1 LIYPSNFEQK
11 IGFGQIREM
20 LSDACLSPLGRR
32 FVERVQFLNRFDLV
46 ERLLQQADEF
56 SQILNSGEDF
66 PSQYYFDVTEH
77 LNRAA
82 LEGAFMEVRGVFEIK
97 MSLRAIRQALGFFY
111 ESEEAAFPALKALT
125 QGVEVDRALVAAMD
139 KLVDDSGNVRDDA
152 SPELQR
158 VKRDLIGQ
166 QAQLRKTIS
175 SILRHAKNE
184 GWTPGDAE
192 PTIRG
197 GRLVIPII
205 AEYKRRIKGL
215 IHDESTTGQTIY
227 LEPESVFE
235 LNNDIKDLENAYHRE
250 LIRLLTAITNQV
262 RHHLP
267 NLKKAYQFL
276 SLLDFIR
283 AKAVLAN
290 RIGGVMPKLHKQQVI
305 KWKDARHPILH
316 LTMLAHGKKAV
327 PLSLELNPEQRI
339 LLISGPNAGGKS
351 VAMKTVGLLQY
362 MLQCGLLIPVG
373 EGSEAGM
380 FDDVFL
386 DMGDEQSI
394 ENDLS
399 TYSSHLQNMKQ
410 FVLFAGKKSLVLIDE
425 FGTGTEPVLGGAIAE
440 AVLGQLHNSKVYG
453 VITTHYTNLKNF
465 AEKTEGIVNGAM
477 RYNPAELQP
486 LYQLEIG
493 KPGSSFALEIARK
506 IGLPKNILDKA
517 GTLVGKEKIRYDKLL
532 EQLEQEKTDF
542 ELRNASVAKQERKL
556 QKAVQ
561 EYTALKQH
569 LEESKTDVIR
579 NAKAQAKLLL
589 KDANQQIES
598 TIEQIRKSQAEKEQ
612 TKVARQELET
622 FKEKLLPEPK
632 PIIRNGNAKSGPL
645 QVGERVVLQGQDSVG
660 ELLAVKGKTA
670 EVSFGGLKT
679 IVKLDKLERP
689 DHNAAWMK
697 EKKAKDKEPT
707 ASSGQS
713 KGLDVTQRMAD
724 FQHTLD
730 VRGKYAEDALT
741 TVMNFM
747 DDAIMLG
754 IPEVK
759 IIHGR
764 GNGVLKQVVRDY
776 VRTLK
781 EVASVGNEH
790 IERGGDGASVIVL
803 K

>member
-1 LIYPSNFEQK
+1 MIYPSNFEQK

-20 LSDACLSPLGRR
+20 LAEACLSPLGRR
-32 FVERVQFLNRFDLV
+32 FVERVQFLDRFDLV
-46 ERLLQQADEF
+46 QRLLQQAHEF
-56 SQILNSGEDF
+56 ANILRSGEDF
-66 PSQYYFDVTEH
+66 PASYYFDVTEH

-82 LEGAFMEVRGVFEIK
+82 LEGAFLEVRGVYEIK
-97 MSLRAIRQALGFFY
+97 MSLRAIRQALGFFV
-111 ESEEAAFPALKALT
+111 ESDEDMYPALKVLT
-125 QGVEVDRALVAAMD
+125 KDVEVDRQLVAALE
-139 KLVDDSGNVRDDA
+139 KLVDDSGNVKDDA

-166 QAQLRKTIS
+166 QTQLRKTIT
-175 SILRHAKNE
+175 SILRHAKQE

-192 PTIRG
+192 PTVRG
-197 GRLVIPII
+197 GRLVIPVI

-215 IHDESTTGQTIY
+215 IHDESATGQTVY

-250 LIRLLTAITNQV
+250 LIRLLTAVTNQV

-267 NLKKAYQFL
+267 ALRKAYQFL
-276 SLLDFIR
+276 ALLDFIR
-283 AKAVLAN
+283 AKGVLAN
-290 RIGGVMPKLHKQQVI
+290 RLGAIMPELHKRPVI
-305 KWKDARHPILH
+305 KWKDALHPILH
-316 LTMLAHGKKAV
+316 LTMQAQGKKAV
-327 PLSLELNPEQRI
+327 PLSLELDHEQRI

-362 MLQCGLLIPVG
+362 MLQCGLLIPVAD
-373 EGSEAGM
+373 GSEAGL
-380 FDDVFL
+380 FGDVFL

-410 FVLFAGKKSLVLIDE
+410 FLLFADKKSLVLIDE

-440 AVLGQLHNSKVYG
+440 AVLGQLHQQKVFG

-465 AEKTEGIVNGAM
+465 AERTPGIVNGAM

-506 IGLPKNILDKA
+506 IGLPKNIIDKA

-542 ELRNASVAKQERKL
+542 EKRNAAIAKQERKL
-556 QKAVQ
+556 QKAVE

-569 LEESKTDVIR
+569 LDETKGDIIR
-579 NAKAQAKLLL
+579 TAKGQAKLLL
-589 KDANQQIES
+589 KAANQQIES
-598 TIEQIRKSQAEKEQ
+598 TIEQIRRSQAEKEQ
-612 TKVARQELET
+612 TKAARQQLET
-622 FKEKLLPEPK
+622 FREKLTPEPK
-632 PIIRNGNAKSGPL
+632 PVIRRNSGSVPTGPL
-645 QVGERVVLQGQDSVG
+645 QPGEKVTLLGQDSVG
-660 ELLAVKGKTA
+660 ELLAIKGKTA

-679 IVKLDKLERP
+679 IVKLEKLERP
-689 DHNAAWMK
+689 DPQTVK
-697 EKKAKDKEPT
+697 EKAKKEKEAQALAP
-707 ASSGQS
+707 S

-724 FQHTLD
+724 FVHTLD

-764 GNGVLKQVVRDY
+764 GNGILKQVIRDY
-776 VRTLK
+776 VRTLR
-781 EVASVGNEH
+781 EVASVSDEH
-790 IERGGDGASVIVL
+790 VERGGDGASVIVL